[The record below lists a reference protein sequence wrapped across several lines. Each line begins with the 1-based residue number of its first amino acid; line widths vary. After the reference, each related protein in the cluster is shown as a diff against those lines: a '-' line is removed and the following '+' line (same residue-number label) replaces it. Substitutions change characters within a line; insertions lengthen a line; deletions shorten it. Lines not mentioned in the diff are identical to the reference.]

1 MVGTR
6 GDQVLEMDTGVVII
20 DFQMAMG
27 SVVDM
32 VMVAAVVVVVAAAV
46 VIGVDQDRKEAD
58 IKFKFIIIHSTKL
71 PVSLRNI
78 LVDLNKFKN

>member
-1 MVGTR
+1 MAGTR

>member
-1 MVGTR
+1 MAGTR

-32 VMVAAVVVVVAAAV
+32 VMVAAVVVVAAAV